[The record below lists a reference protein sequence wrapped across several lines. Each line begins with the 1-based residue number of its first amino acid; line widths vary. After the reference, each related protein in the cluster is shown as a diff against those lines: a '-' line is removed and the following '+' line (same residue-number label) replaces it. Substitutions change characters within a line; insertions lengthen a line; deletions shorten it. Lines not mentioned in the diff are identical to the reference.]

1 MVRRNLTKKRV
12 RKPTPLSKR
21 GRNRVRAPS
30 MMLAGDVGGT
40 KTNLAICT
48 NEDGRLRVVAEQNF
62 LNRSY
67 VGIEEIVKE
76 FLAGQDCEVTQACF
90 GIAAPIVAGRAKMP
104 NLPWVI
110 DSALLT
116 RALPVDRV
124 ILLNDLEATA
134 YGIAVLD
141 PQKVVVLNE
150 GGLPRP
156 GNIALIAA
164 GTGLGEAMLVGDGG
178 KHRVSASEGGHADFA
193 PRDAE
198 QIELLRYLMAKFD
211 HVSYER
217 LVSGP
222 GLLNIYN
229 FLKESGFAKEPAW
242 LFSRLS
248 GSADASAVIT
258 ETALSAQS
266 ELCTHALELFVSIYG
281 AEAGNLALKALA
293 TAGVYVGGGIAP
305 KILPKLKNGT
315 FVRAFRDKGRFS
327 KLLDTIPVRVILDPK
342 TALRGAAY
350 YLASQ
355 TN

>member
-1 MVRRNLTKKRV
+1 MF
-12 RKPTPLSKR
+12 
-21 GRNRVRAPS
+21 
-30 MMLAGDVGGT
+30 LAGDVGGT
-40 KTNLAICT
+40 KTNLAIFT
-48 NEDGRLRVVAEQNF
+48 SEGGRLRVVAEQSF
-62 LNRSY
+62 LNHNY
-67 VGIEEIVKE
+67 TGFEQIVKE
-76 FLAGQDCEVTQACF
+76 FLAGQDSVVTQGCF

-110 DSALLT
+110 DSALLAQ
-116 RALPVDRV
+116 ALHVDRV

-141 PQKVVVLNE
+141 PQKVVVLSE
-150 GGLPRP
+150 GGLPRS

-164 GTGLGEAMLVGDGG
+164 GTGLGQAMLFWDGG

-198 QIELLRYLMAKFD
+198 QIELLRYLIAKFG

-229 FLKESGFAKEPAW
+229 FLKESGFAKEPEW
-242 LFSRLS
+242 LSARLS
-248 GSADASAVIT
+248 ESADASAVIT

-266 ELCTHALELFVSIYG
+266 ELCTHALDLFVSIYG

-293 TAGVYVGGGIAP
+293 TAGVYIGGGIAP
-305 KILPKLKNGT
+305 KILPKLKDGT
-315 FVRAFRDKGRFS
+315 FVRAFQVKGRFS
-327 KLLDTIPVRVILDPK
+327 KLLETVPVKVILDPK
-342 TALRGAAY
+342 TALRGAAH
-350 YLASQ
+350 YLASM

>member
-1 MVRRNLTKKRV
+1 MI
-12 RKPTPLSKR
+12 
-21 GRNRVRAPS
+21 
-30 MMLAGDVGGT
+30 LAGDVGGT

-48 NEDGRLRVVAEQNF
+48 SEGGKLHVVAEQSF
-62 LNRSY
+62 LNHSY
-67 VGIEEIVKE
+67 AGFEEIVKE
-76 FLAGQDCEVTQACF
+76 FLAGHDCKVTQACF
-90 GIAAPIVAGRAKMP
+90 GIAGPVKAGRAKMP
-104 NLPWVI
+104 NLPWAI
-110 DSALLT
+110 DSALLSAT
-116 RALPVDRV
+116 LHIDRV
-124 ILLNDLEATA
+124 LLLNDLEATA

-141 PQKVVVLNE
+141 PQKVVVLSE
-150 GGLPRP
+150 GGPPWP

-164 GTGLGEAMLVGDGG
+164 GTGLGEAMLRWDGG
-178 KHRVSASEGGHADFA
+178 KHRVYASEGGHADFA

-198 QIELLRYLMAKFD
+198 QIELLRYLMAKFG

-229 FLKESGFAKEPAW
+229 FLKASGFAKEPDW
-242 LFSRLS
+242 LSARLLE
-248 GSADASAVIT
+248 SADASAVIT

-266 ELCTHALELFVSIYG
+266 ELSTHALELFVSIYG
-281 AEAGNLALKALA
+281 AEAGNLALKGLA

-305 KILPKLKNGT
+305 KILPKLKDGT

-327 KLLDTIPVRVILDPK
+327 EILDTVPVRVILDPK

-350 YLASQ
+350 YLASL